1 VEKKF
6 VNMFLCAIAAILAVI
21 AMAQFT
27 TNQDTLVYTAIGSVV
42 VVDLW
47 NRSRDE
53 ESESPFL
60 GSDAGSTFWIVP
72 FWITGIVLAILVA
85 LSYFRLV

>member
-1 VEKKF
+1 
-6 VNMFLCAIAAILAVI
+6 MFLCAIAAILAVI

-27 TNQDTLVYTAIGSVV
+27 TNQDALVYTAIGAVV

-53 ESESPFL
+53 ESESPLF